1 MDLHNTSK
9 SKKILVLAPFR
20 IWPPHFGAS
29 ERVYNL
35 IKQLAQTGEY
45 AISVLYTDYAQIKDA
60 GLSVE
65 KIKYVTAKGIGP
77 QRRWAQALNPRL
89 IREGVHLIRSRDPD
103 VILADHLWSIPNA
116 LALHFLTRVPYIL
129 DEHNAEFVRFRRMK
143 KRGTPIVRILEK
155 VGCQFAQKVLCVSH
169 ADRKHLVDL
178 GVVDEK
184 ITVVPNAID
193 VQKYRPDLTARARI
207 RKTLSVK
214 ENQPVLL
221 FFGKLDYTP
230 NLEAVEVLVREILPR
245 VVKQRPDAQFV
256 VCGYNPPQDCY
267 RHPNLHFMGVV
278 PRIEDYV
285 NASDIVVVPLLSGG
299 GTKFK
304 IIQSI
309 ACGRPVITTSI
320 GAEGI
325 AEAGEWMQVTD
336 DWDVFVD
343 LVLSRLQKRDEGLSK
358 SVLERFRYYYS
369 LESMGHILQTVI
381 VSQI

>member
-1 MDLHNTSK
+1 MNPQDMSRPKFL
-9 SKKILVLAPFR
+9 LFLAPFR
-20 IWPPHFGAS
+20 IWSPHFGS
-29 ERVYNL
+29 SQRVYN
-35 IKQLAQTGEY
+35 IVRQIAQTDKYE
-45 AISVLYTDYAQIKDA
+45 ISVLYTDYAQVNSA
-60 GLSVE
+60 GLSAE
-65 KIKYVTAKGIGP
+65 KIEHVIARGLGP
-77 QRRWAQALNPRL
+77 SKRWAQALNPRL
-89 IREGVHLIRSRDPD
+89 IRSGVSLVRKRTTDL
-103 VILADHLWSIPNA
+103 ILANHLWSVPNA
-116 LALHFLTRVPYIL
+116 LILHFLTGIPYIL
-129 DEHNAEFVRFRRMK
+129 DDHNAEYVRFQRMK
-143 KRGTPIVRILEK
+143 KRVTSLVSVLERI
-155 VGCQFAQKVLCVSH
+155 GCRFAQKVLCVSH

-178 GVVDEK
+178 GVADEK

-256 VCGYNPPQDCY
+256 VCGYNPPQDRY

-278 PRIEDYV
+278 PKIEDYV

-343 LVLSRLQKRDEGLSK
+343 LVLSRLRKRDEGLSK

-381 VSQI
+381 DSRI